1 LDFEDVDISAS
12 SRDVA
17 SKDYREDSNSI
28 DPLHDDD
35 TPDAPTN
42 DDPSPDV
49 DLPDWSLWMESNDL
63 SFITLPE
70 TVTLI
75 EDSVSPD
82 LSDLVG
88 LLGEQSESLEFDF
101 DTVDTESPVVA
112 SLETVKPEIVDW
124 NPQSDP
130 FIESDW
136 NPIIEELYYTAEV
149 V

>member
-1 LDFEDVDISAS
+1 
-12 SRDVA
+12 
-17 SKDYREDSNSI
+17 
-28 DPLHDDD
+28 
-35 TPDAPTN
+35 
-42 DDPSPDV
+42 
-49 DLPDWSLWMESNDL
+49 MESNDL

-112 SLETVKPEIVDW
+112 SLETVKPAIVDW

-130 FIESDW
+130 FIDSDW
-136 NPIIEELYYTAEV
+136 TPIIEELFYTSEFG
-149 V
+149 